1 MQLVCN
7 GVALDMYANT
17 NLQLK
22 HENPL
27 FAFDN
32 LKCERTT
39 NFKLPATP
47 TNDRVFELA
56 KIPAYRGEG
65 MRRRFN
71 AQLQAG
77 TVVKDGY
84 LYVSSFD
91 GKDYNATFVTGELV
105 GLQKI
110 KDLGKIKDIMT
121 YTDTVQ
127 VGSGLQ
133 YGYAARQ
140 NEARW
145 ANIRYAKPIAPLV
158 RPSVCLSKIY
168 NDIIAQ
174 EGLTAQS
181 LPEQAQQLWLI
192 SAMKAIEQSVIFSVR
207 VLDPSQPSVAPTNSY
222 NSATSD
228 VTIFETEE
236 TQYGIVINA
245 QDGSTPNQF
254 FNVVQFKAK
263 TDIVLEIPDNWEETM
278 YIFDLSLTHD
288 DETSGHF
295 YGGRYFTDGG
305 IFDTETHIYP
315 QGEQLAGRSVQIAAG
330 ECFSFVDSR
339 YYQNFRIDIMGQYRY
354 NSGFFLQET
363 GEADFASDYNLTVK
377 TDGDL
382 KNGDICR
389 LQDNLPDIT
398 FVELLKVFAAVS
410 GRVLAY
416 DDTRGIYFDEVNF
429 SDWETK
435 ELGSITKR
443 GEVKRSFADYVKQNI
458 IDYKTEDGILFPI
471 STAYTIDND
480 NLEDEKTLMTI
491 PFSEGEQ
498 NKDYP
503 TQVYIGAQSEEPT
516 LASDAG
522 EDVLL
527 QRVPLPKNAN
537 IQNLCDAS
545 TQIKIDAHMPLLT
558 YDGIKPD
565 TALLVDNLQYL
576 WTARS
581 WQKDTAQFTLA
592 RFIKPE
598 QPQPVPTYI
607 QDGLVFWLDGTD
619 KRAEGNYAWVDKIG
633 GIGFTKG
640 ENVTEIANGF
650 SFDGS
655 RTSIMNGS
663 ALLNVVANECTI
675 EVVFYSKLTNAWA
688 PIFVGN
694 TWENISQYLGL
705 VMDTRNIIPYP
716 AIKFGTRTE
725 SGSLRFYR
733 VYNNRL
739 ITVSSSLFNPIFVNK
754 EEITDYSTIQGE
766 ATIFSNRGTSRIG
779 GRIDGS
785 NIVTFNGEIY
795 AIRVYNRILTRE
807 EVLNN
812 QTIDAEL
819 YGIT

>member
-1 MQLVCN
+1 MMQLVCN
-7 GVALDMYANT
+7 GMALDMYANT

-47 TNDRVFELA
+47 TNDRVFNLA

-77 TVVKDGY
+77 TIVKNGY

-127 VGSGLQ
+127 VGSSLQ

-140 NEARW
+140 NNERW
-145 ANIRYAKPIAPLV
+145 ANIRYAKPTAPLV

-168 NDIIAQ
+168 SDIIAQ
-174 EGLTAQS
+174 ENLTAEA
-181 LPEQAQQLWLI
+181 LPAQAQQLWLI
-192 SAMKAIEQSVIFSVR
+192 SAMKAIEQDVTFAVR
-207 VLDPSQPSVAPTNSY
+207 VLDPSQPSGTSPTNPY

-236 TQYGIVINA
+236 TEYGIMVNTT
-245 QDGSTPNQF
+245 DGYEPNQF
-254 FNVVQFKAK
+254 FKVVQFKAK
-263 TDIVLEIPDNWEETM
+263 TDIVIEIPEEWEETM
-278 YIFDLSLTHD
+278 YIYDLSLTHD
-288 DETSGHF
+288 DPTSGHF
-295 YGGRYFTDGG
+295 YGGRYFTTGDM
-305 IFDTETHIYP
+305 FDTETHIYP
-315 QGEQLAGRSVQIAAG
+315 QGEPLAGRSVQIAAG

-339 YYQNFRIDIMGQYRY
+339 YYNYWSIQVLGERRY
-354 NSGFFLQET
+354 NFGFYLQENS
-363 GEADFASDYNLTVK
+363 EADFASDYNLVVK

-389 LQDNLPDIT
+389 LQDNLPDVT

-410 GRVLAY
+410 GRVLSY
-416 DDTRGIYFDEVNF
+416 NDERGIFFDEVAF
-429 SDWETK
+429 SDWNIK
-435 ELGSITKR
+435 EIDTITKR

-458 IDYKTEDGILFPI
+458 INYKTEDGILFPI
-471 STAYTIDND
+471 SNAYTIDND
-480 NLEDEKTLMTI
+480 NLADEKVLLTI

-503 TQVYIGAQSEEPT
+503 TQVYISAQSEEPT

-527 QRVPLPKNAN
+527 QRVQLPKNNN
-537 IQNLCDAS
+537 IQALCDAS

-565 TALLVDNLQYL
+565 TALIVDNSQYL
-576 WTARS
+576 WTDRS
-581 WQKDTAQFTLA
+581 WQKDVAQFTLA
-592 RFIKPE
+592 RFVKVVVP
-598 QPQPVPTYI
+598 PTPVPTYI
-607 QDGLVFWLDGTD
+607 QDGLLLWLDGINRGTE
-619 KRAEGNYAWVDKIG
+619 EGWRDLISGVLLSGTAIYTGKSFVLGGTMANNSLYIDYNTNITIEICAKITQNG
-633 GIGFTKG
+633 YIFGINGNGNLPINISTYRGFTNI
-640 ENVTEIANGF
+640 E
-650 SFDGS
+650 GS
-655 RTSIMNGS
+655 RTYGSFAYCNWGIASWKTASMSLSRGMFDFTEMQASGRDYWACRQNG
-663 ALLNVVANECTI
+663 I
-675 EVVFYSKLTNAWA
+675 Y
-688 PIFVGN
+688 
-694 TWENISQYLGL
+694 
-705 VMDTRNIIPYP
+705 MDTSER
-716 AIKFGTRTE
+716 AA
-725 SGSLRFYR
+725 
-733 VYNNRL
+733 
-739 ITVSSSLFNPIFVNK
+739 
-754 EEITDYSTIQGE
+754 Q
-766 ATIFSNRGTSRIG
+766 
-779 GRIDGS
+779 
-785 NIVTFNGEIY
+785 GEIY
-795 AIRVYNRILTRE
+795 CIRLYTRNLTLEEILH
-807 EVLNN
+807 N
-812 QTIDAEL
+812 QQIDNERFNL
-819 YGIT
+819 GL

>member
-1 MQLVCN
+1 MMQLVCN

-47 TNDRVFELA
+47 TNDRVFDLS
-56 KIPAYRGEG
+56 KIPAFSGEG
-65 MRRRFN
+65 MRRRFD

-77 TVVKDGY
+77 TITKNGY

-127 VGSGLQ
+127 VGSSLQ

-140 NEARW
+140 NNERW
-145 ANIRYAKPIAPLV
+145 ANIRYAKPTAPLV

-168 NDIIAQ
+168 SDIIAQ
-174 EGLTAQS
+174 ENLTAEA
-181 LPEQAQQLWLI
+181 LPAQAQQLWLI
-192 SAMKAIEQSVIFSVR
+192 SAMKAIEQNVTFGVR
-207 VLDPSQPSVAPTNSY
+207 VLDPSQPSGTSPASPY

-228 VTIFETEE
+228 VSIFETEE
-236 TQYGIVINA
+236 TEYGIIVNSA
-245 QDGSTPNQF
+245 DGYEANQF
-254 FNVVQFKAK
+254 FKVVQFKAK
-263 TDIVLEIPDNWEETM
+263 TDIILEIPDNWEETQ

-288 DETSGHF
+288 GGDAGHF

-315 QGEQLAGRSVQIAAG
+315 QGEPLAGRSVQIAAG

-354 NSGFFLQET
+354 NSGFFLQENS
-363 GEADFASDYNLTVK
+363 EADFANDYNLVVK

-382 KNGDICR
+382 KNGDLCR

-398 FVELLKVFAAVS
+398 FIELLKIFAAVS

-416 DDTRGIYFDEVNF
+416 DDARGIYFDEVSF
-429 SDWETK
+429 SDWGVK
-435 ELGSITKR
+435 EIGKITKR
-443 GEVKRSFADYVKQNI
+443 GEVKRVFSDYVKRNI
-458 IDYKTEDGILFPI
+458 IDYKSEDGILFPI
-471 STAYTIDND
+471 STAYTINND
-480 NLEDEKTLMTI
+480 NLSDEKTLMTI

-503 TQVYIGAQSEEPT
+503 MQVYIVAQSEEPT

-527 QRVPLPKNAN
+527 QRVQLPKNNN
-537 IQNLCDAS
+537 IQALCDAS
-545 TQIKIDAHMPLLT
+545 TQIKIDARMPLLT

-565 TALLVDNLQYL
+565 TALLVDNSQYL
-576 WTARS
+576 WTDRS
-581 WQKDTAQFTLA
+581 WQKDVAQFTLA
-592 RFIKPE
+592 RFAKAVVP
-598 QPQPVPTYI
+598 PPPVPTYI
-607 QDGLVFWLDGTD
+607 QDGLVFWLDG
-619 KRAEGNYAWVDKIG
+619 I
-633 GIGFTKG
+633 
-640 ENVTEIANGF
+640 
-650 SFDGS
+650 
-655 RTSIMNGS
+655 
-663 ALLNVVANECTI
+663 
-675 EVVFYSKLTNAWA
+675 
-688 PIFVGN
+688 
-694 TWENISQYLGL
+694 
-705 VMDTRNIIPYP
+705 
-716 AIKFGTRTE
+716 
-725 SGSLRFYR
+725 
-733 VYNNRL
+733 
-739 ITVSSSLFNPIFVNK
+739 
-754 EEITDYSTIQGE
+754 
-766 ATIFSNRGTSRIG
+766 NRGTNPGIWTDLIG
-779 GRIDGS
+779 GLQFTPDDDSVLFEENSVFCPENKGLYYNGQIYAPLASYTIEAAIYGRLGS
-785 NIVTFNGEIY
+785 NAYFTTGYANNTQMMGIGSYGGYGVMSAGGANNGIRAPRDIPHNRDANRIMSGNVLVNISNFEVNTPFSNSDSVWAETTGISTVGRGRCYGQSSTPKRIY
-795 AIRVYNRILTRE
+795 SIRIYNRQLSVEEILH
-807 EVLNN
+807 N
-812 QTIDAEL
+812 QQIDNERFNL
-819 YGIT
+819 GL